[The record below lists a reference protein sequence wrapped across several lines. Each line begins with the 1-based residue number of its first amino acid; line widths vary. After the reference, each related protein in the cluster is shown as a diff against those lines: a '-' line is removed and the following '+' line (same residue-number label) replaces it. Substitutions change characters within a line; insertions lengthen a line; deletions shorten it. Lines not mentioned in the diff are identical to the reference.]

1 MLNRVATSTQTS
13 RMLENLQSS
22 SSSLSDIES
31 QMASGKKIS
40 KVSDDPTSAVS
51 SLSQRAELDQTQQYS
66 RNGTDA
72 TDWLNTA
79 DQALS
84 SMVTQLQ
91 SAKTSL
97 VQAQSGGLDT
107 ASRAAIASQLQATVQ
122 SLLATANTSRLGR
135 PIFAGT
141 AGVTAAFDSGGN
153 YLGDTGT
160 VTRTVAN
167 GVNVPVNQN
176 GQDVLGTY
184 NASDPSSGNVFQLLG
199 TLANAVSTGDTTA
212 ISAGLSQLDAA
223 TSRVE
228 NAQVTVGT
236 TTDQVSSMMDQATT
250 ATNTLQS
257 GINSLENIDIAE
269 ASITLATR
277 QMGYQAALSAAA
289 KIAQPTLLDFLR

>member
-1 MLNRVATSTQTS
+1 
-13 RMLENLQSS
+13 MLENLQSS